1 MGDGEGKGEVACS
14 GERREGGVPRGE
26 RWANPK
32 QWNAGGRAG
41 GLSELI
47 FHVAGCTMGQR
58 SYMIITRGIRYCV

>member
-1 MGDGEGKGEVACS
+1 
-14 GERREGGVPRGE
+14 VPRGE

>member
-1 MGDGEGKGEVACS
+1 MNKFMAKSVVVVNA
-14 GERREGGVPRGE
+14 GGGMEPRGE

-32 QWNAGGRAG
+32 QWNAAG

>member
-1 MGDGEGKGEVACS
+1 MAK
-14 GERREGGVPRGE
+14 REGVGRGWKGV
-26 RWANPK
+26 K
-32 QWNAGGRAG
+32 GGGRDRENGGLIQNNGMRRAG